1 MKKRI
6 LIAIF
11 GLLSLGTIMSF
22 ESTVDNSTSTSETTS
37 GRKFWGWSDW
47 NCSGNEYLTC
57 CTRTH
62 YILWMEN
69 AYDVQCH

>member
-1 MKKRI
+1 MKKR
-6 LIAIF
+6 LIITAL
-11 GLLSLGTIMSF
+11 GLLSLGSIMSF
-22 ESTVDNSTSTSETTS
+22 EESSETSES
-37 GRKFWGWSDW
+37 SRPFWGWSDW

-69 AYDVQCH
+69 AYDVQCY

>member
-1 MKKRI
+1 MKKK
-6 LIAIF
+6 LFIAAF
-11 GLLSLGTIMSF
+11 GILSLASVMSF
-22 ESTVDNSTSTSETTS
+22 EASSEAGSSDST

-62 YILWMEN
+62 YVLWMEN
-69 AYDVQCH
+69 SYDVQCN

>member
-1 MKKRI
+1 MKKR
-6 LIAIF
+6 LIITAL
-11 GLLSLGTIMSF
+11 GLLSLGSIMSF
-22 ESTVDNSTSTSETTS
+22 EESSES
-37 GRKFWGWSDW
+37 SESSRRFWGWSDW